1 MSLDPMS
8 LMLVLAA
15 ALGGGWVARRLGYP
29 AILGELAAGITL
41 GPPLLGLLSTDDAI
55 TVIGKLGVTLLMLY
69 IGIHLDPNTIGNAA
83 RPGLLASLGGFIVPA
98 GLGFGLM
105 MTVEGDAVAAAF
117 VAVAMGVTS
126 LATKSR
132 ILVDL
137 GILNTRIA
145 HVLMAGALFSDI
157 AALVFFAAL
166 LGLAAT
172 GTIALT
178 GILATVAKAAVFLAG
193 AWLVGTKV
201 FPRIGKVVATTK
213 MDHSVLFIA
222 VVGVGLA
229 YAAAAEAAGLH
240 GILGAFLAGLFIK
253 SDVLTHDQLHAVES
267 RARNVSVGLLAPV
280 FFVTAGFKVSFSVFA
295 DSLPLVLAVVVLA
308 TAGKI
313 IGTAIFYLPTGFGFR
328 EGVAVGAGMNGRGA
342 VEIIVAEIA
351 LTAGIIDERIF
362 SILVF
367 MAVFTTATVPV
378 FLTLAID
385 HLRKRGELVADDR
398 DGVVFVGAGPVA
410 QRMAATLAE
419 YTDVAMIDTNRDHL
433 RSAAALGLRVVKGN
447 AIDDD
452 ILEEAG
458 APHASTLVA
467 ATTNAEVNLLTARV
481 AKQRFGVP
489 SIHVAMPEEATQSMT
504 RLLDEVSGE
513 TLFGRNVD
521 LTVWDVAVS
530 ADTVIDLTYTVADP
544 DEVVRDTPRAIPRD
558 DLQSLPLVVRSSAGC
573 DVFSSS
579 REVSDGEEVVAIG
592 MPVTAKRSGGKR
604 NTAPA
609 GNRSRGRS
617 SNPTH

>member
-1 MSLDPMS
+1 MSLDPMN

-15 ALGGGWVARRLGYP
+15 ALAGGWVARRLGYP
-29 AILGELAAGITL
+29 SILGELAAGIML

-55 TVIGKLGVTLLMLY
+55 TVIGKLGVILLMLY
-69 IGIHLDPNTIGNAA
+69 IGIHLDPTSIGNATK
-83 RPGLLASLGGFIVPA
+83 PGLLASLGGFIVPA

-105 MTVEGDAVAAAF
+105 MLIEGDAVAAAF

-157 AALVFFAAL
+157 AALIFFAAL

-172 GTIALT
+172 GTIALS
-178 GILATVAKAAVFLAG
+178 GILATVAKATIFLAG
-193 AWLVGTKV
+193 AWIVGTRV
-201 FPRIGKVVATTK
+201 FPRLGKLLARSKV
-213 MDHSVLFIA
+213 DHSVLFIA
-222 VVGVGLA
+222 VVGTGLA

-253 SDVLTHDQLHAVES
+253 GDVLGHDQLHAVES

-280 FFVTAGFKVSFSVFA
+280 FFVTAGFKVSFSVFS
-295 DSLPLVLAVVVLA
+295 DSLPLVLAVIVLA

-328 EGVAVGAGMNGRGA
+328 EGLAVGAGMNGRGA

-378 FLTLAID
+378 FLTRAINR
-385 HLRKRGELVADDR
+385 LRARDELVADER

-410 QRMAATLAE
+410 QRMARLLSE
-419 YTDVAMIDTNRDHL
+419 HTDVALIDTNPDHVRD
-433 RSAAALGLRVVKGN
+433 AAASGLRVVKGN
-447 AIDDD
+447 AIDDE

-458 APHASTLVA
+458 ASQASSLIAVTA
-467 ATTNAEVNLLTARV
+467 NPEVNLLTARL
-481 AKQRFGVP
+481 AKQRFGIP
-489 SIHVAMPEEATQSMT
+489 NIHVAMPEEATQSMI

-513 TLFGRNVD
+513 PLFGRNID
-521 LTVWDVAVS
+521 LTVWDVAVA
-530 ADTVIDLTYTVADP
+530 ADTVVDLTYELADP
-544 DEVVRDTPRAIPRD
+544 KDVVSGAPRNRNRS
-558 DLQSLPLVVRSSAGC
+558 DLESLPLVVRSTHSS
-573 DVFSSS
+573 DVFSSN
-579 REVSDGEEVVAIG
+579 REVRDGEQVVAIG
-592 MPVTAKRSGGKR
+592 MPVNRTTSLGGRNGRTRSTDRSQTVAKENG
-604 NTAPA
+604 
-609 GNRSRGRS
+609 
-617 SNPTH
+617 

>member
-1 MSLDPMS
+1 MSLDPMN

-15 ALGGGWVARRLGYP
+15 ALAGGWLARRLGYP
-29 AILGELAAGITL
+29 SILGELAAGIAL
-41 GPPLLGLLSTDDAI
+41 GPPLLGLLATDDAI
-55 TVIGKLGVTLLMLY
+55 TVIDKLGVTLLMLY
-69 IGIHLDPNTIGNAA
+69 IGIHLDPTSIGNAT

-105 MTVEGDAVAAAF
+105 MLVEGDAVAASF

-172 GTIALT
+172 GTIALA
-178 GILATVAKAAVFLAG
+178 GVLATVAKASVFLAG
-193 AWLVGTKV
+193 AWLVGMKV
-201 FPRIGKVVATTK
+201 FPRIGKVVARMK
-213 MDHSVLFIA
+213 IDQSVLFIA

-240 GILGAFLAGLFIK
+240 GILGAFLAGLFIR

-280 FFVTAGFKVSFSVFA
+280 FFVTAGFKVSFSVISE
-295 DSLPLVLAVVVLA
+295 SLPLVITVIVLA

-313 IGTAIFYLPTGFGFR
+313 VGTAIFYLPTGYGFR

-378 FLTLAID
+378 FLTRAIN
-385 HLRKRGELVADDR
+385 HLRDRGELVADDR
-398 DGVVFVGAGPVA
+398 NGVVFVGAGPVA
-410 QRMAATLAE
+410 QRMAVLLAE
-419 YTDVAMIDTNRDHL
+419 HTDVVMIDTNSDHL
-433 RSAAALGLRVVKGN
+433 RSATERGLMVVKGN

-452 ILEEAG
+452 VLEEAG
-458 APHASTLVA
+458 ASHATALVA
-467 ATTNAEVNLLTARV
+467 ATTNAEVNLLTARL

-489 SIHVAMPEEATQSMT
+489 SIHVAMPPEATKSMT
-504 RLLDEVSGE
+504 RLLDEVAGE
-513 TLFGRNVD
+513 QLFGRCVD
-521 LTVWDVAVS
+521 LTVWDVAVM
-530 ADTVIDLTYTVADP
+530 AENVVDLAYTVADP
-544 DEVVRDTPRAIPRD
+544 DEVVRKTPRGTPRPD
-558 DLQSLPLVVRSSAGC
+558 VQSLPLVVRSAQGC
-573 DVFSSS
+573 DVFSSD
-579 REVSDGEEVVAIG
+579 REVRDGEEVLAIG
-592 MPVTAKRSGGKR
+592 MPVQTKPSAGSDITAAAWGSEKGE
-604 NTAPA
+604 
-609 GNRSRGRS
+609 
-617 SNPTH
+617 H